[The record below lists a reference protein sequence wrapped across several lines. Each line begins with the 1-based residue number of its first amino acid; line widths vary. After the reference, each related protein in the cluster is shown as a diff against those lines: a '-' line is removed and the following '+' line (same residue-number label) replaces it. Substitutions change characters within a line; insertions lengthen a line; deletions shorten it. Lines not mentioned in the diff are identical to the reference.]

1 MLEKVY
7 HNIIDTFSISEIV
20 WFENDGSLLVCD
32 AHCIEIDIYFLLF
45 NGSDGSEIGY
55 TCQSQFG
62 EQIGILDLFLYRVYD
77 KIVFI

>member
-32 AHCIEIDIYFLLF
+32 AHCIEIDIYSCCSMDQMVAKLATPVNHNLENKFEF
-45 NGSDGSEIGY
+45 
-55 TCQSQFG
+55 
-62 EQIGILDLFLYRVYD
+62 
-77 KIVFI
+77 